1 MGKNSKKQR
10 DQKRYDQELE
20 ARKKEDRLRKEEAKQ
35 SRSAASVKVAQ
46 ATKEGTEED
55 AMPPLEDFGSRKET
69 AQNEGDRTAGRQE
82 ADDEEVEWQEGED
95 SITLRFPEDQA
106 AREAKASGI
115 VQNLDLDACN
125 PLTSTSTLS
134 ALEAFAEVV
143 LGGLSELE
151 KNGIMFFSR
160 EANAQLQSRRLPL
173 PRGVDRKELFIPR
186 PQEVTAPWH
195 DKPRLDKSSKESDFI
210 PQAESKVNQLR
221 SDNSELKSNLSALK
235 AEVKDAYQARD
246 KKEGEN
252 EELRSRISGVK
263 EEQEEKI
270 KRLREENTRLKTTS
284 STFTHSS
291 SSKSTVVVQALSRQV
306 KDLSRELKKKNDQLA
321 ELMTELTKSG

>member
-1 MGKNSKKQR
+1 M
-10 DQKRYDQELE
+10 
-20 ARKKEDRLRKEEAKQ
+20 EDC
-35 SRSAASVKVAQ
+35 
-46 ATKEGTEED
+46 
-55 AMPPLEDFGSRKET
+55 
-69 AQNEGDRTAGRQE
+69 
-82 ADDEEVEWQEGED
+82 
-95 SITLRFPEDQA
+95 
-106 AREAKASGI
+106 GI
-115 VQNLDLDACN
+115 SSSLI
-125 PLTSTSTLS
+125 
-134 ALEAFAEVV
+134 
-143 LGGLSELE
+143 G
-151 KNGIMFFSR
+151 

-270 KRLREENTRLKTTS
+270 KRLREENTRLK
-284 STFTHSS
+284 
-291 SSKSTVVVQALSRQV
+291 SKSPLFLAFFISTVTNTIILFPSY
-306 KDLSRELKKKNDQLA
+306 LIHFYSFLF
-321 ELMTELTKSG
+321 